1 MPSSQPQSCRGRSAP
16 RPSPPGLHMPRAG
29 GAHLGRQ
36 RLLEEAQAW
45 RCTGGGVDV
54 RIQDAARDH
63 CALPASVRAV
73 LAAAARARAR
83 CAVLT
88 ATRAGFQD
96 RNRAERRRR
105 LICAH
110 RWLGCSSPAQRSSTP
125 PKGAAW
131 RCCSSAQKPSA
142 AATAALPQQQQRARA
157 SVDAQRRLCAASA
170 RAAARHNG
178 CWSAGRCDQ
187 PDLQKV
193 TAEKLQA
200 GMGCQV
206 AQKSA
211 CQTAGGS
218 ERCPGAGTR
227 RPSARPAPGGCC
239 CRPGRLR
246 CVRRLWRSLQ
256 PQAAA
261 RRRAMSRRAAAS
273 RSALA
278 APAPARAARALA
290 VLLLCAH
297 GSHAALS
304 VDGSLAAGAWNYAP
318 TYPSVRASG
327 ITSVPFAYTPGVVNA
342 SKYNASAV
350 ASTTGLVRARAA
362 ACRGSGCELQAR
374 RRCCLRC
381 GLTRLL
387 PCFRATATCR

>member
-83 CAVLT
+83 FAVLT

-211 CQTAGGS
+211 CQTAGGL
-218 ERCPGAGTR
+218 EPLGALPGTR

-246 CVRRLWRSLQ
+246 CVRSLWRSLH

-261 RRRAMSRRAAAS
+261 RRRA
-273 RSALA
+273 
-278 APAPARAARALA
+278 APCRA
-290 VLLLCAH
+290 VLLRRALRSLRPPPPAPRARWPRCCCARR
-297 GSHAALS
+297 
-304 VDGSLAAGAWNYAP
+304 AP
-318 TYPSVRASG
+318 TPRCPSTGRWLPALG
-327 ITSVPFAYTPGVVNA
+327 
-342 SKYNASAV
+342 
-350 ASTTGLVRARAA
+350 TTRQRIPPCGRQGSRP
-362 ACRGSGCELQAR
+362 CRSP
-374 RRCCLRC
+374 
-381 GLTRLL
+381 TR
-387 PCFRATATCR
+387 PAW